1 MWPQYSTNKLHTS
14 NGTDSQSRAFRH
26 VAPGSLSR
34 KFGPDT
40 IRCFFDEET
49 KGMSGEAQTPSLLS
63 RRNSRPVACT
73 PCRIRDMASC
83 CHHQRPVCNRCRRR
97 RQTATASSTP
107 AEQAERRPE
116 VPNDPVLPPP
126 PANSAPS
133 TPSPGLTF
141 LFALRCLSGPSN
153 EQIVYKDGTEQTYG
167 WEYIAVSKIIESVGT
182 AFGDIWAR
190 GDASLSTM
198 AEMLCSNTRRPAL
211 MRPTFQFSSMA

>member
-1 MWPQYSTNKLHTS
+1 MLLPVPSAGNLDQTPFNVQFDE
-14 NGTDSQSRAFRH
+14 GTKRH
-26 VAPGSLSR
+26 VRRGPNPSR
-34 KFGPDT
+34 
-40 IRCFFDEET
+40 
-49 KGMSGEAQTPSLLS
+49 LS
-63 RRNSRPVACT
+63 RRNGRPVART
-73 PCRIRDMASC
+73 PCRVRDVA

-107 AEQAERRPE
+107 AEQAERRHE